1 MKKRNTILA
10 LLPICC
16 VLASG
21 CTTEFDHDA
30 YRSGAI
36 EIKLKDIIS
45 DEIYP
50 TAGDEIDWKYVFLPA
65 PGDMIVYAHWDDPKN
80 VFNVHVGVYDRFGI
94 PIKDV
99 LRSVGAEDTEFRVFV
114 PESGLHYIKVSA
126 ESGQT
131 IYSIRVDFESNF
143 EGFTAP
149 TEPPQYEPYMDF
161 DALLAEA
168 SGEGGSSAGGK
179 APAGG
184 AGGAAP
190 AGGGAAAPAA
200 PAGAVALPTAAAGG
214 VVALPTAAVGGIAAA
229 EEAGPTI
236 VRSGGGGSV
245 APAEVRTINNSAG
258 DVETEKAAITPI
270 CDDINGRVKKIEAK
284 PMSITPLKKGTKIKL
299 NVGSNNGVQPSAVGD
314 IYVDGKIL
322 EGGRFRVDQISEKNC
337 FVTTNAPPEY
347 VKKASKF
354 VVKSPD

>member
-16 VLASG
+16 ALASG

-36 EIKLKDIIS
+36 EIKLKDIVS

-65 PGDMIVYAHWDDPKN
+65 PGDIIVYAHWDDAKN
-80 VFNVHVGVYDRFGI
+80 IFNVHVGVYDRFGI
-94 PIKDV
+94 PIKDE

-131 IYSIRVDFESNF
+131 IYSIRADFESNF
-143 EGFTAP
+143 DGFTAP
-149 TEPPQYEPYMDF
+149 SEPPQYESYLDF
-161 DALLAEA
+161 DAMLAEA
-168 SGEGGSSAGGK
+168 TGAGGGSSSGGGGGG
-179 APAGG
+179 GG
-184 AGGAAP
+184 AGG
-190 AGGGAAAPAA
+190 GGGDAPAA

-214 VVALPTAAVGGIAAA
+214 VALPTAATGGIAAA

-236 VRSGGGGSV
+236 VRTNDGGGSV
-245 APAEVRTINNSAG
+245 SAAEVRTLNSSSG
-258 DVETEKAAITPI
+258 EVSNEKAAITPI
-270 CDDINGRVKKIEAK
+270 CDDLKGRVKKVEAQ
-284 PMSITPLKKGTKIKL
+284 PLNITALKKGTKIKL
-299 NVGSNNGVQPSAVGD
+299 NVGSNDGVQPSAVGD
-314 IYVDGKIL
+314 IYVNGKIL
-322 EGGRFRVDQISEKNC
+322 EGGRFRVDQISEKYC
-337 FVTTNAPPEY
+337 FVTTNAPPED
-347 VKKASKF
+347 VKRASKF